1 MKLSN
6 IGIMPRVMLVL
17 VVLAGLTL
25 FTTTDALTRMS
36 AVESTYAGLLNQDA
50 VALIEVARASRR
62 LVSIGRGAYKLA
74 ASPDE
79 QVRSAIVAGTDKTSK
94 ELAGMLANARAASPR
109 LAGEIAG
116 FERDLAE
123 VLTAYTQIIALSRTR
138 DQADLIA
145 TIAQRLDVRL
155 DPLRD
160 RMAAFTGQVKT
171 EIDARAAAASADY
184 RAAVTWTVAVT
195 VGGILLV
202 GGFAAFVVVSTLTR
216 PLARLMAAMTAMKDG
231 DYGAEVSDTQRKDEI
246 GAMARMLDGFRGQLQ
261 ERERAQEAERRLHR
275 ELGETAIRVT
285 AAVDTID
292 SAAREIAQGSDDLAH
307 RTETQ
312 AASLEEVLAT
322 MNHISTTVGQNA
334 GSALNALEMS
344 SGSQQ
349 LAERGAVC
357 MDQMVGAMDGIK
369 ASSTRITE
377 IIQVMQEIAF
387 QTKLLALNAAV
398 EAARAG
404 EAGRGFA
411 VVAQEVRSLA
421 ERSRQASQQI
431 RELVSESQIEVLRGV
446 EAAHATG
453 LSLQEIVG
461 SVRKVAELM
470 PEIAAAS
477 KEQAESIREVNKALD
492 DFGVNTQKNA
502 ALVEESSAASQAL
515 AEQASHLV
523 VLMTPFREHSGSKG
537 GGNAFRA

>member
-1 MKLSN
+1 SN

-231 DYGAEVSDTQRKDEI
+231 DYGAEVPDTRRKDEI

-344 SGSQQ
+344 SGSQE

-477 KEQAESIREVNKALD
+477 KEQADSIREVNKALD

-537 GGNAFRA
+537 GGNAFRT